1 MTERAGTASSQKS
14 TLKGW
19 ERTATEVAAWEILNR
34 QSWRKFCNDLV
45 RTWRGCW
52 RCVYVWFL
60 LCTLRGLAVIT
71 LERLTMPYSSVNL
84 PSGDNY
90 FFPLTTKVVIVQN
103 QAPGA
108 FNSRVTV
115 PGFVSFRSFSQR
127 LYFSCCAAGDGS
139 GPHHLHPTSPTWA
152 LAERAGLHLGTE
164 EK

>member
-1 MTERAGTASSQKS
+1 MTWSEPGGAAGGVYMSDFCSVLLGGLQM
-14 TLKGW
+14 LP
-19 ERTATEVAAWEILNR
+19 VI
-34 QSWRKFCNDLV
+34 SWK
-45 RTWRGCW
+45 
-52 RCVYVWFL
+52 
-60 LCTLRGLAVIT
+60 
-71 LERLTMPYSSVNL
+71 RLTMPYSSVNL

-115 PGFVSFRSFSQR
+115 PGFISFRSFSQR

-139 GPHHLHPTSPTWA
+139 GPHHLQPTSPTWA

>member
-1 MTERAGTASSQKS
+1 M
-14 TLKGW
+14 LKGW

-34 QSWRKFCNDLV
+34 QRWRKFCNDLV
-45 RTWRGCW
+45 KTWRGCW
-52 RCVYVWFL
+52 RCVYIYVCYIYFCSIL
-60 LCTLRGLAVIT
+60 LSGLQMLPVISWK
-71 LERLTMPYSSVNL
+71 RLILPYNSDNFS
-84 PSGDNY
+84 SGDNY

-103 QAPGA
+103 QAPGT

-115 PGFVSFRSFSQR
+115 PGYVSFRSFSQR

-139 GPHHLHPTSPTWA
+139 GLRHLHPTSPPWA